1 MEKTRPTRP
10 ISKGKLGKPQT
21 SFRVVASTKVTKT
34 EYIFGA
40 VLFVILSLGLIVAK
54 FSCN

>member
-1 MEKTRPTRP
+1 MEKPRPTRP
-10 ISKGKLGKPQT
+10 ISKGELGKPEKG
-21 SFRVVASTKVTKT
+21 FKVVAPSKVTKV

-40 VLFVILSLGLIVAK
+40 VLFVILILGILVGR

>member
-1 MEKTRPTRP
+1 MEKHRTTRPVP
-10 ISKGKLGKPQT
+10 KGKLGEPQT
-21 SFRVVASTKVTKT
+21 SFRVVASTKVNKA

-40 VLFVILSLGLIVAK
+40 VLFVILCSGILVAK